1 MPSFDLTAQLAQTI
15 NYECYLGQSDGWSV
29 KNRERFLGTAS
40 VELPK
45 IAYQTQK
52 VTGAGISGELKIPL
66 LAMLE
71 SLTLKLHWRT
81 LSPEVS
87 YLARQDPHDV
97 ALYGAVNKY
106 DVEKGI
112 LGVMPVRIE
121 FRGLTKV
128 TETGTLKPNEF
139 MNSTTEFELIALKIT
154 IAGEVAFEVNKLDY
168 IFKVDGEDYIAE
180 EAGALN
186 RNRSED
192 DEN

>member
-1 MPSFDLTAQLAQTI
+1 MPAFDLTAQLAQTI
-15 NYECYLGQSDGWSV
+15 NFECYLGMSDGWSV

-40 VELPK
+40 VDLPK

-52 VTGAGISGELKIPL
+52 VTGAGIAGEIEVPL
-66 LAMLE
+66 LAKLE
-71 SLTLKLHWRT
+71 SLKVKLRWHA

-87 YLARQDPHDV
+87 YLARQDPHDI
-97 ALYGAVNKY
+97 ALYGAINKY
-106 DVEKGI
+106 DTAKGI

-128 TETGTLKPNEF
+128 TETGAFKPNEF
-139 MNSTTEFELIALKIT
+139 MDSATEFEIIALKIT
-154 IAGEVAFEVNKLDY
+154 IAGEVAFELNKLDY
-168 IFKVDGEDYIAE
+168 IFKVDGEDYVAE

-186 RNRSED
+186 RNRSEN